1 MNLNKGHYS
10 QFKQDLNVLKF
21 YNNKKDLFFLDIGAN
36 DGITYSNTYLLEKK
50 YNWKGICSE
59 PLPKAYDKLIKCR
72 SVICDQNAVFSE
84 SNLKLFFSCS
94 NIISGITDYIDC
106 HTGVKKKKQI
116 EVNTITLNDL
126 LHKYNSPNIIH
137 YLSLDTEGTEFEI
150 LKNVNFNQYK
160 FLCINLEHNFIE
172 PKRTEIRNLLED
184 NGYLYVGENNV
195 DDDYIHESILIGTYY
210 KDNDFS
216 SNPIIIEKKD
226 NNVFSIK
233 SDYWTDDECL
243 YDKSYIYFKPLNR
256 GKIYYNYID
265 FGDQKWNKK

>member
-1 MNLNKGHYS
+1 MNKENYS

-21 YNNKKDLFFLDIGAN
+21 YNNKKDLYFLDIGAN

-59 PLPKAYDKLIKCR
+59 PLPKAYDKLTMCR

-126 LHKYNSPNIIH
+126 LQKYDAPKTIH
-137 YLSLDTEGTEFEI
+137 YLSLDTEGTELEI
-150 LKNVNFNQYK
+150 LKVVDFSQYK
-160 FLCINLEHNFIE
+160 FLCINLEHNNIE
-172 PKRTEIRNLLED
+172 PKRTEMRNLLEN

-210 KDNDFS
+210 KDNDTTKT
-216 SNPIIIEKKD
+216 IIINKKV
-226 NNVFSIK
+226 NNTFEVL
-233 SDYWTDDECL
+233 SDYWDNNECL
-243 YDKSYIYFKPLNR
+243 YDKSYIYFEPLSK

-265 FGDQKWNKK
+265 FGNEIWKKK